1 MAGESGLP
9 RDPAKRREAKIKQYR
24 REKELR
30 EQISVSSSH
39 KVQYAT
45 VLTLTPGPSAW
56 PTFVIILARGIHPVP
71 PPINFEQAHSSLD
84 LNGIY

>member
-1 MAGESGLP
+1 VIKTSVLISYQDNSTQFLSLLSSYAVLSPDEQAESSSMAGESGLP

-39 KVQYAT
+39 QVQYAT
-45 VLTLTPGPSAW
+45 VLTLP
-56 PTFVIILARGIHPVP
+56 
-71 PPINFEQAHSSLD
+71 
-84 LNGIY
+84 